1 MINWNLHQTIEIN
14 NYWKEIFCHASS
26 LSASISVGYET
37 LRMRSQDSAQCP
49 SKTIMHYYTYIC
61 LHVGCSFIFY
71 FYKYSYRYWSRF
83 LSKFLII
90 FETHLIRY
98 SVIVYILLWLY
109 CFYGTPV
116 RFWEGKIWICAG
128 IVEKK
133 ETWIFSGN
141 RSELM
146 NLLLYGA
153 LLTKCTMLYS
163 LCLSLMWMIYHPQ
176 S

>member
-1 MINWNLHQTIEIN
+1 MNDDELKNSSSTLT
-14 NYWKEIFCHASS
+14 KTKKTFSKTMFCQSVPV
-26 LSASISVGYET
+26 SASISVGYET

-109 CFYGTPV
+109 IAFMGHLWDFEKV
-116 RFWEGKIWICAG
+116 RSWF
-128 IVEKK
+128 VQ
-133 ETWIFSGN
+133 
-141 RSELM
+141 EL
-146 NLLLYGA
+146 
-153 LLTKCTMLYS
+153 
-163 LCLSLMWMIYHPQ
+163 
-176 S
+176 

>member
-1 MINWNLHQTIEIN
+1 MMNWRIQAPHWQKQKQKTFP
-14 NYWKEIFCHASS
+14 KTMFCQSVPV
-26 LSASISVGYET
+26 SASISVGYET

-109 CFYGTPV
+109 ITFTGHLWYFEKV
-116 RFWEGKIWICAG
+116 RSWF
-128 IVEKK
+128 VK
-133 ETWIFSGN
+133 E
-141 RSELM
+141 L
-146 NLLLYGA
+146 
-153 LLTKCTMLYS
+153 
-163 LCLSLMWMIYHPQ
+163 
-176 S
+176 

>member
-1 MINWNLHQTIEIN
+1 MSVKN
-14 NYWKEIFCHASS
+14 NNAQYMYIYVYMLFVHSS
-26 LSASISVGYET
+26 FTFTNIPRDIG
-37 LRMRSQDSAQCP
+37 P
-49 SKTIMHYYTYIC
+49 I
-61 LHVGCSFIFY
+61 
-71 FYKYSYRYWSRF
+71 F

-90 FETHLIRY
+90 VGTHLIRFC
-98 SVIVYILLWLY
+98 VICIYIVVIMY
-109 CFYGTPV
+109 YFSGTPV
-116 RFWEGKIWICAG
+116 RFWEGMILICAG

-133 ETWIFSGN
+133 EPWIFSGN
-141 RSELM
+141 RRELM